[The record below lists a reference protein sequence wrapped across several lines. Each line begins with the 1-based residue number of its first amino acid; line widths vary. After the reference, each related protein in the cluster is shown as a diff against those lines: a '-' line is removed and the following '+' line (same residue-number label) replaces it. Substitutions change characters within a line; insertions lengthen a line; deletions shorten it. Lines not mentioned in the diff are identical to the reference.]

1 MSEKNR
7 PQERL
12 RCVVERITFQ
22 SDSYSVLKCAA
33 KGFTDLV
40 TVVGAMPD
48 THVGSVLT
56 LGGFWKIDSR
66 YGRQFQVITY
76 EETLPATVYGIE
88 KYLGSGLIK
97 GIGPKYAKLIVN
109 QFGAETLTVIET
121 EPERLYEVP
130 GIGDK
135 RVERIK

>member
-1 MSEKNR
+1 MSEKTR
-7 PQERL
+7 LPERL

-22 SDSYSVLKCAA
+22 SDGYSVLKCAA

-40 TVVGAMPD
+40 TVVGTMPD
-48 THVGSVLT
+48 THVGSVLM

-66 YGRQFQVITY
+66 YGRQFQVVTW

-97 GIGPKYAKLIVN
+97 GIGPKYAKLIVSR
-109 QFGAETLTVIET
+109 FGADTLAVIE
-121 EPERLYEVP
+121 EDPERLYEVP
-130 GIGDK
+130 GIGRK
-135 RVERIK
+135 RVERI